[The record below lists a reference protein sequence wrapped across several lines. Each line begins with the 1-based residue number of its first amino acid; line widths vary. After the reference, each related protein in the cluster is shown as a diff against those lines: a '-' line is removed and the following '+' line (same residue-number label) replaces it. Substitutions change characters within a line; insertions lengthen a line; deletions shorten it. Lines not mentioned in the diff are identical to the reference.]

1 MNNNHF
7 SVLIAEPDQA
17 FRQKLKNILSNI
29 AATAPATRFSIS
41 EPEMPEEIERTYKTR
56 NPDMVFLDSEY
67 LLEKSGRIMQMFR
80 GKKTKRQLVMLI
92 SDDGSA
98 RIKEVL
104 QGLEKEK
111 ALYLNG
117 HILKDNFSRELIT
130 VLIRFFIRKA
140 EK

>member
-7 SVLIAEPDQA
+7 SVLIAEPDQT
-17 FRQKLKNILSNI
+17 FRQKLKNILNTV
-29 AATAPATRFSIS
+29 AATTPGIRFSIS
-41 EPEMPEEIERTYKTR
+41 EPEKPEDIERTFKTR

-67 LLEKSGRIMQMFR
+67 LLEKSGRIVQMFR
-80 GKKTKRQLVMLI
+80 GRKTKYQLVMLI

-98 RIKEVL
+98 KIKEVL

-111 ALYLNG
+111 SLHLNG

-130 VLIRFFIRKA
+130 VLIRFFIRKTK
-140 EK
+140 E